1 MRTSLLISW
10 LIFGSIVAPLN
21 AAAQMVIEDDD
32 GSDNE
37 LLNPT
42 EGQNPGSDASE
53 IELDFVQKVLVVPF
67 AGEGGTAT
75 GLASLMEQFIIDG
88 LIADSTFLVSSLE
101 EAPPVEDVDAALY
114 YRGCPAGNERGCQL
128 VLGELAAVHRV
139 VGGTLNTRDDG
150 SFSVEVT
157 ILNIEEALIELSY
170 VIELVP
176 GEEELLPQTVA
187 MALREL
193 LAADRDELVDSTT
206 ATQEVDAR
214 ARVRAASQAEAQLLS
229 RMVLDVSAR
238 RLHDAEAVVR
248 AQKAKRLTQD
258 DLQQIKES
266 EGVLREWEKLGISE
280 RQYLSYKNSGLEF
293 DRWHW
298 RWSGHRFQIIG
309 SVQVGLAAGATGMRY
324 YGSYLLS
331 PELASEPVDSH
342 TWQVLEDGQGGTI
355 GASIGFGVLRNL
367 DIEVGF
373 WWTRSKVEV
382 KLVNGLTTS
391 DGAGGLIADPLNRA
405 PRDFTGQSLN
415 LIGGEL
421 MARFYLL
428 NVFPVRP
435 SIGAGLSW
443 LSYPTLYNDPDVSDN
458 EEVPPPAIPDRY
470 TTWPHLVDVGVQL
483 EPGVT
488 VDVGRH
494 FGVFF
499 RIPITVG
506 FGKNRRAISN
516 TLPRPILEDVEEAPQ
531 APFGT
536 IRVVLGVQG
545 RILGKKVTLRD
556 DDHEE
561 DILEE
566 DE

>member
-1 MRTSLLISW
+1 MRTSLLISL
-10 LIFGSIVAPLN
+10 LIFGFVSAPLG
-21 AAAQMVIEDDD
+21 AAAQIVIEDDD
-32 GSDNE
+32 GTDSEIPDPPGE
-37 LLNPT
+37 DA
-42 EGQNPGSDASE
+42 EGGSASE

-75 GLASLMEQFIIDG
+75 GLASLMEQFVIDG
-88 LIADSTFLVSSLE
+88 LLADSTFLVSSLD
-101 EAPPVEDVDAALY
+101 EAPPVEDVDAGLY

-128 VLGELAAVHRV
+128 VLGELAGVHRV
-139 VGGTLNTRDDG
+139 VAGTLNVRDDG

-157 ILNIEEALIELSY
+157 VLNIQEALIELSY

-187 MALREL
+187 IALREL
-193 LAADRDELVDSTT
+193 LAADRDELLDST
-206 ATQEVDAR
+206 AASEEVEAR
-214 ARVRAASQAEAQLLS
+214 ARLRAASQEEARLLS
-229 RMVLDVSAR
+229 RMVLDVTAR
-238 RLHDAEAVVR
+238 SLHDAQAAVK
-248 AQKAKRLTQD
+248 AQKRKKLTPD
-258 DLQQIKES
+258 DIQKIKES
-266 EGVLREWEKLGISE
+266 EGALREWEKLGISE

-309 SVQVGLAAGATGMRY
+309 SVQVGFAAGATGMRY
-324 YGSYLLS
+324 YGNYLLS
-331 PELASEPVDSH
+331 PELDTEPVDSH
-342 TWQVLEDGQGGTI
+342 SWQVLEDGQGGTI

-373 WWTRSKVEV
+373 WWARSKVQV
-382 KLVNGLTTS
+382 KLINGLTVD
-391 DGAGGLIADPLNRA
+391 DGAGGLTPDPLNYA
-405 PRDFTGQSLN
+405 PNDFTAQSLN
-415 LIGGEL
+415 MIGGEL

-443 LSYPTLYNDPDVSDN
+443 LSYPTLYNDPDVADS
-458 EEVPPPAIPDRY
+458 EEVPEPSIPDIY
-470 TTWPHLVDVGVQL
+470 PTWPHLVDVGLQI

-488 VDVGRH
+488 VDIGRH

-506 FGKNRRAISN
+506 FGKNRRVVSN
-516 TLPRPILEDVEEAPQ
+516 ELPRPILQDVEEAPP

-536 IRVVLGVQG
+536 IRVILGVQG
-545 RILGKKVTLRD
+545 RVLGKKVALRGD
-556 DDHEE
+556 NHEE